1 MICSLHS
8 YLYRRHRP
16 AVLGHLLLYK
26 NSTDNDLLE
35 KIPWCFKES
44 AFTHSSPMV
53 IFQYQSQE
61 VFSESLT
68 ARLNSCLGCM
78 SIAGQF
84 LHLH

>member
-8 YLYRRHRP
+8 HLYRP

-61 VFSESLT
+61 VFS
-68 ARLNSCLGCM
+68 
-78 SIAGQF
+78 GQF
-84 LHLH
+84 LHLY